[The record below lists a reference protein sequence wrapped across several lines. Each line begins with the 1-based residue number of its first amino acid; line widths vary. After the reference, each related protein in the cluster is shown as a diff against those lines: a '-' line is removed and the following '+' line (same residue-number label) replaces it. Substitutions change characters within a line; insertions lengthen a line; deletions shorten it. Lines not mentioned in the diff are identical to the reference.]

1 MPFIVL
7 RWSLALVLGAGAAV
21 LVVSCLRGERP
32 AGLTVLGVAELAAAA
47 LFVVPRAIRAGGF
60 ALLAVLAAAVAL
72 HAVSGE
78 PPPISFAVY
87 AAAIWAVMTDRKRV
101 EAAS

>member
-7 RWSLALVLGAGAAV
+7 RGSLALVLGAGAAV

-32 AGLTVLGVAELAAAA
+32 AGLAVLGVAELIAAA
-47 LFVVPRAIRAGGF
+47 LFVLPRAIRAGGF
-60 ALLAVLAAAVAL
+60 ALLAVLAVAAGL
-72 HAVSGE
+72 HAASGE

-87 AAAIWAVMTDRKRV
+87 AAAIWAVMTERKRSAV
-101 EAAS
+101 AS